1 MHHWQPERSRVTNK
15 LYNNFISVPATVE
28 SSKAITRRKTMVVES
43 PMVAAAFDL
52 CHW

>member
-15 LYNNFISVPATVE
+15 LYNNFISVPVTVE
-28 SSKAITRRKTMVVES
+28 SSKKTMVVES
-43 PMVAAAFDL
+43 HMVAAAFDL